1 MHQKRAFLLL
11 IVFPIAAMLVLG
23 GLLFGGSAMSDQQ
36 ENDDLQRALAAAL
49 KTSSNIELQHL
60 QSVNYGYGVC
70 GLYKTASSENGFTPF
85 FYDTVNDHL
94 ILDINSRRYQ
104 SHCGLSSIC

>member
-1 MHQKRAFLLL
+1 MYQKRPFIFLFIAPFAAVLLL
-11 IVFPIAAMLVLG
+11 G
-23 GLLFGGSAMSDQQ
+23 GVIFGSQAMSDQQ
-36 ENDDLQRALAAAL
+36 ANDDVQRALAVAL
-49 KTSSNIELQHL
+49 KTSSNIELQQL

-94 ILDINSRRYQ
+94 ILDINSRLYQ
-104 SHCGLSSIC
+104 SNCGLSSIC